1 MIRRILL
8 LASAC
13 GGVWVA
19 LKLLGMLVAQ
29 VGGGDN
35 FHLTGEGS
43 LLAIPVG
50 MIGAL
55 MGALIGGL
63 IFPGGVK

>member
-8 LASAC
+8 VASAG
-13 GGVWVA
+13 GGVWAA

-29 VGGGDN
+29 VGGGEQ

-55 MGALIGGL
+55 VGALIGGI
-63 IFPGGVK
+63 IFPSGVK